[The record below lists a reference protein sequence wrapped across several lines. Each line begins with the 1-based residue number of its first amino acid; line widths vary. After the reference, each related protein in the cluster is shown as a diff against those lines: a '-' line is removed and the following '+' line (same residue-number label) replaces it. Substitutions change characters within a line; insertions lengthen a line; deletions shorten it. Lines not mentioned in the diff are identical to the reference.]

1 MSLLVAAALLLGL
14 VLLVLFL
21 KNRQDD
27 ATHLGG
33 MHPNRSA
40 GVRESPEALIQDGR
54 MLDAIKAVRERH
66 RGLGLKDAK
75 DMADHFREHG
85 SWPAVPAAAPTS
97 TPTPAPAPARG
108 PAAFAPTEDLQ
119 SLIRDGHLIQAIKRV
134 REQHPGMD
142 LREAKELVETLA
154 ARLR

>member
-21 KNRQDD
+21 KNRQED

-54 MLDAIKAVRERH
+54 MLDGIKALRERH

-85 SWPAVPAAAPTS
+85 SWPSAPAAAPTS
-97 TPTPAPAPARG
+97 TPAPARG

-119 SLIRDGHLIQAIKRV
+119 SLIRDGHLIQAIKLV

-142 LREAKELVETLA
+142 LKEAKELVETLA